1 MHIHKARKWKASV
14 SSTAVNERT
23 PDLYKT
29 QQSKAIFAISNQIVG
44 LYNELA
50 TELGVDSNSL
60 FDKLAQQSLP
70 EQ

>member
-29 QQSKAIFAISNQIVG
+29 QQSNKAIFAISNQIVG

-50 TELGVDSNSL
+50 TELGVDSNS
-60 FDKLAQQSLP
+60 
-70 EQ
+70 

>member
-1 MHIHKARKWKASV
+1 MESFSFQYRSH
-14 SSTAVNERT
+14 ERT

-50 TELGVDSNSL
+50 TELGVDSNS
-60 FDKLAQQSLP
+60 
-70 EQ
+70 

>member
-29 QQSKAIFAISNQIVG
+29 QQSYKAIFAISNQIIG

-50 TELGVDSNSL
+50 TELGVDSNS
-60 FDKLAQQSLP
+60 
-70 EQ
+70 

>member
-50 TELGVDSNSL
+50 TELGVDSNS
-60 FDKLAQQSLP
+60 
-70 EQ
+70 